1 MLNVMVIDFLC
12 VFLLQKFDYD
22 ILNFDKDFIMEKVQ
36 FILLDKEFF
45 KIMN

>member
-1 MLNVMVIDFLC
+1 MLNVMVIDFLY